1 MIQFFLTLHRCSG
14 KFWHRHRRPRPVTYN
29 QDPDYHL
36 GLRRETEQVK
46 IGVKRKGRAPNSQ
59 VATDGQ
65 DTPSRQKSDLSVD
78 ISTRL
83 PVPASEDDRAMSPV
97 STASSDT
104 EAPLAQRVTKV
115 NGASHA
121 GLASSSG
128 TPPTSNGITH
138 PKSPRESSA
147 PISNGSYVSIFPL
160 RPGSY

>member
-1 MIQFFLTLHRCSG
+1 MTLHRYSG

-36 GLRRETEQVK
+36 SLRRETEQVK
-46 IGVKRKGRAPNSQ
+46 VGVKRKGRAPNSQ
-59 VATDGQ
+59 VAADGQ

-83 PVPASEDDRAMSPV
+83 PVPASEAMSPV

-115 NGASHA
+115 NGANHA

-128 TPPTSNGITH
+128 TPPPTSNGIVH
-138 PKSPRESSA
+138 PKSPGGSST
-147 PISNGSYVSIFPL
+147 PISNSSYVSIFPL